1 MRQLNST
8 HALIVQVSDGG
19 SPPRSQNVTVSV
31 SVVPSNEFT
40 PVVTNDSYSL
50 TLQEGA
56 TIGSTILSVMAS
68 DGDSGAD
75 GQLSF
80 SLVPIQSIFGINS
93 QGDIQVTGT
102 VDREKQSSHNF
113 TVRVAD
119 GGQPTRMV
127 EVPVTIEIIDID
139 DSKPSFTEALYV
151 ASLTPEQATVGKAVV
166 TVECTDPDEGVN
178 NDLTYQLPASEYAEF
193 FSVSSTG
200 VITISMAL
208 PLSGTYSFPVQCL
221 GVLNQGFNDTAQV
234 SATIQVNTNIT
245 FSAGNSTYTVMLS
258 ESSSPIH
265 PFLDINATSTTNTQL
280 TYNLINSP
288 SIFSIG
294 DDSGIISL
302 IGQLDYETVKS
313 YTLVVQASDAGTPP
327 NSGQAV
333 VYILVL
339 NANDEVPRFTTDPQE
354 RTLVEGQTYTTVG
367 QYQCSDG
374 DDGVF
379 GTVTYSIGTGN
390 TGNAFFVDPV
400 SGTVQLTTGM
410 VDYEAGQSF
419 SLQLVCRDGG
429 NPANMDSII
438 LPIFVTPVNEHPP
451 VFPMTSSTVSIGESL
466 ITPSVVITDIQAT
479 DQDSA
484 PHNQIWYTI
493 IGGNQLQKFDISHTT
508 AHITLIQ
515 PLDFESVNKFT
526 LTIQADDSGGIAM
539 PNYVVLNSTTEVVI
553 MVVDEND
560 HTPVF
565 NQSTYSGIID
575 ECASIGDLVETTQ
588 IACTDGDSGSNAATV
603 LSIVDGNTA
612 NAFSI
617 LINGRLRVGN
627 ALDFESSSSYIL
639 TIRCADQGNPVRS
652 NDVTAIINIRD
663 CSEFGPVFNQTSY
676 QFSVPENTNPG
687 TEVGQVVAID
697 QDGGDAGK
705 VTYSFISNS
714 TVPFGIHADTGVISV
729 AQTLDYETQ
738 TKTYFIS
745 VQATDSANQ
754 TDTVVIVIN
763 LVNIDDNVP
772 SYTQSNY
779 FGRIRENSPAGTT
792 VAMNNPVSCSDA
804 DDAADGISTT
814 YSIPS
819 DETVPLLVQN
829 TTGVLTGLGGLD
841 ADTKSRYIFDL
852 NCRDSGGNVA
862 MATIT
867 VDIDPFND
875 FAPEFINTPYI
886 VTIEENPLIGSTII
900 NVEATDD
907 DAISYN
913 TVTYDIEGGNA
924 ATLFSIE
931 PATGQIAVQQPVDY
945 ETFQLITLNV
955 SATNIIPAG
964 DTSGSPQ
971 LTSYTDV
978 VINVT
983 DLNDNSPVIS
993 PISLIVAITDVDQPG
1008 TIVTHYTCSD
1018 LDSGLNGNTTLYL
1031 NGSNANMFNLLQNGT
1046 LVTTTLIVN
1055 SLILQIGC
1063 TDMGNPPRTES
1074 TTLSIQSSSMN
1085 DFDPRFEVNHGL
1097 FNVLENHTVGGEIG
1111 CLVATDEDGTQTL
1124 NGVIVYSLK
1133 LENNETSDRF
1143 DVNEDTGC
1151 LFVSLALDY
1160 DEENRYNYFMVATD
1174 RGTPP
1179 RSMAIQV
1186 TINIVNVV
1194 KDPPEFVGGPYM
1206 RNMSEGVEVN
1216 TVVTAEPRCSDRDDE
1231 DVLSY
1236 SIVSGNSNNHFS
1248 INSSTGIIV
1257 LSNSLDFETS
1267 TEHTLLIRCT
1277 DSSDLFDEENVYV
1290 TVFPVNEF
1298 TPILTQIN
1306 VTFVEQAVVGTPITD
1321 LKTSDGDAGL
1331 DGVISISINSNNTD
1345 LFTVTSQGRCW

>member
-1 MRQLNST
+1 M
-8 HALIVQVSDGG
+8 
-19 SPPRSQNVTVSV
+19 
-31 SVVPSNEFT
+31 VPSNEFT

-113 TVRVAD
+113 TIRVAD
-119 GGQPTRMV
+119 GGQPTRVV

-245 FSAGNSTYTVMLS
+245 FSAENGTYTVMLS

-288 SIFSIG
+288 SIFSIE

-313 YTLVVQASDAGTPP
+313 YTLVVQASDAGIPP

-603 LSIVDGNTA
+603 LSIVGGNTA

-819 DETVPLLVQN
+819 DETVPLLVQS

-931 PATGQIAVQQPVDY
+931 PATGQITVQQPVDY

-1018 LDSGLNGNTTLYL
+1018 LDSGLNGDTTLYL

-1046 LVTTTLIVN
+1046 LVT
-1055 SLILQIGC
+1055 
-1063 TDMGNPPRTES
+1063 S
-1074 TTLSIQSSSMN
+1074 T
-1085 DFDPRFEVNHGL
+1085 
-1097 FNVLENHTVGGEIG
+1097 
-1111 CLVATDEDGTQTL
+1111 
-1124 NGVIVYSLK
+1124 
-1133 LENNETSDRF
+1133 
-1143 DVNEDTGC
+1143 
-1151 LFVSLALDY
+1151 
-1160 DEENRYNYFMVATD
+1160 
-1174 RGTPP
+1174 
-1179 RSMAIQV
+1179 
-1186 TINIVNVV
+1186 
-1194 KDPPEFVGGPYM
+1194 
-1206 RNMSEGVEVN
+1206 
-1216 TVVTAEPRCSDRDDE
+1216 
-1231 DVLSY
+1231 
-1236 SIVSGNSNNHFS
+1236 
-1248 INSSTGIIV
+1248 
-1257 LSNSLDFETS
+1257 
-1267 TEHTLLIRCT
+1267 
-1277 DSSDLFDEENVYV
+1277 
-1290 TVFPVNEF
+1290 
-1298 TPILTQIN
+1298 
-1306 VTFVEQAVVGTPITD
+1306 
-1321 LKTSDGDAGL
+1321 
-1331 DGVISISINSNNTD
+1331 
-1345 LFTVTSQGRCW
+1345 